1 MLSVAKVLKD
11 CLTFAHNGRTQ
22 REENSTIAVHC
33 LDGHS
38 VRNGPGCFLLSLLL
52 SMIAQRPAEYSGA
65 QALPVHLSPAVAMA
79 T

>member
-1 MLSVAKVLKD
+1 MLSVAKVLND

-22 REENSTIAVHC
+22 PEENSTIAVHC

-52 SMIAQRPAEYSGA
+52 SMIAQGPAEYSGA